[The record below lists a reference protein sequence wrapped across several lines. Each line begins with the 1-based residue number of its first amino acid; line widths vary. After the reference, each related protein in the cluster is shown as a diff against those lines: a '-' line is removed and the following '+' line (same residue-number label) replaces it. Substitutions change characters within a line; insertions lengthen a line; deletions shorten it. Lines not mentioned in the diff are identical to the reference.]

1 MRWPAAPRWSAD
13 TIRATVVETS
23 PFHAVEQVPVAGG
36 ELYVARAGCALA
48 AAGVVVVLVH
58 GITASHVQWRA
69 VARRLGERTDLCL
82 LVPDLRGRGRS
93 AALPPSRGLGTHV
106 EDLVALLDHAGVHRA
121 VLVGHSMGAY
131 VVALA
136 AAEHPERA
144 RSVVLID
151 GGLPLPVPPGVD
163 VDAALQAILGPALER
178 LRRTFSSVE
187 EYIAFWQAH
196 PAFKGHWD
204 DDLDAYVRYDLA
216 GRRARCGAW
225 SGRTRC
231 ARTGPPCSK
240 TLRSPAPPSASPP
253 LSRSCARGAACW
265 TTTTPSSRA
274 RSWVPSPP
282 ATRTRGWRTCPT

>member
-1 MRWPAAPRWSAD
+1 
-13 TIRATVVETS
+13 
-23 PFHAVEQVPVAGG
+23 VPVAGG

-48 AAGVVVVLVH
+48 SAGVVVVLVH

-151 GGLPLPVPPGVD
+151 GGLPLPVPAGVD

-216 GRRARCGAW
+216 GPPGA
-225 SGRTRC
+225 
-231 ARTGPPCSK
+231 
-240 TLRSPAPPSASPP
+240 LRSLVRADSVRADGASM
-253 LSRSCARGAACW
+253 LQDAAIAGAAERIAA
-265 TTTTPSSRA
+265 PVALVRA
-274 RSWVPSPP
+274 G
-282 ATRTRGWRTCPT
+282 RGLLDDDNPVIPRAVLGAFAARHPDARVEDMPDLNHYLVVLGASGGAERVAAVIAAASV